1 MRAAP
6 LIVLIVLGLPRRRQ
20 ALGSSRACKPDAS
33 DPDYLTCYRP

>member
-6 LIVLIVLGLPRRRQ
+6 LIVLIVLIAAAAAGAWLEGP
-20 ALGSSRACKPDAS
+20 CKPDAS